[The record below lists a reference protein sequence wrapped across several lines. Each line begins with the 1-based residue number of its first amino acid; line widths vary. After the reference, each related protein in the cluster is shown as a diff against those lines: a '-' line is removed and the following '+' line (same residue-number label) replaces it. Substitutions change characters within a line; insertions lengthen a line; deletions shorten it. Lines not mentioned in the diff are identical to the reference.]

1 MSEESMHKI
10 ICLEM
15 LKQREYDILESDTE
29 KIIGKNSKDE
39 KICVILSVIPKFNV
53 ERIEQCISFVN
64 ELEIKH
70 AICIYSDNITS
81 VAKTMIEKMVDMKIE
96 LFNVEE
102 LQFNIT
108 KHRLVPEHV
117 KISSEEVSI
126 IKKEVGLKFASLLK
140 ADPITRFYGYE
151 KGDIIKISR
160 KNGVVTYRIVR

>member
-1 MSEESMHKI
+1 MSEETMHKI

-15 LKQREYDILESDTE
+15 LKQRGYDIVENDSE

-117 KISSEEVSI
+117 RVSLEEASI
-126 IKKEVGLKFASLLK
+126 IKKEVGLKFGSLLK
-140 ADPITRFYGYE
+140 VDPITRFYGYE

>member
-1 MSEESMHKI
+1 MSQENIHKN

-15 LKQREYDILESDTE
+15 LNQRGYDILESDSE

-117 KISSEEVSI
+117 RVSSEAASI
-126 IKKEVGLKFASLLK
+126 IKKEVGLKFGSLLK
-140 ADPITRFYGYE
+140 VDPITRFYGYE